1 MIHLHR
7 SEGEAAFVQGVPR
20 SRNPHA
26 VETPEWHDWMDGF
39 DAAASRAA
47 NPHDVSPPGDH
58 VRVL

>member
-7 SEGEAAFVQGVPR
+7 SEGEVAFTQGIPR

-26 VETPEWHDWMDGF
+26 VETPEWNEWMDGF
-39 DAAASRAA
+39 DAAASQAE
-47 NPHDVSPPGDH
+47 NPHGVSPPGDH